1 MAAILNSTYK
11 TFCGVEDTEMRKTQ
25 SYLGYYKS
33 LELGKEVEAT
43 KNNRSS
49 SRESTDVDELFKENK
64 QNEKKLAEDR
74 TCNIQSSQGQAG
86 KMTEFTRKV
95 RVEVGRWYNRT
106 QEKKVINNSQCCKGQ
121 EKD

>member
-74 TCNIQSSQGQAG
+74 TCNIQSS
-86 KMTEFTRKV
+86 
-95 RVEVGRWYNRT
+95 
-106 QEKKVINNSQCCKGQ
+106 
-121 EKD
+121 